1 MARRRRWGR
10 RGLLLGIKV
19 EGGWGSAAANIAANV
34 SLQGTSGWIKA
45 SISPSPN
52 AVRRRVGRFQDAVK
66 EYLMGEAADSIK

>member
-1 MARRRRWGR
+1 MAGRERRGR

-19 EGGWGSAAANIAANV
+19 EGGWGSAANVAANV

>member
-1 MARRRRWGR
+1 M
-10 RGLLLGIKV
+10 
-19 EGGWGSAAANIAANV
+19 AANV
-34 SLQGTSGWIKA
+34 SLQGTGGWIKA